1 MTAFA
6 FSREWL
12 RILGKFRLGGWAL
25 GTSDRGGQDKAR
37 KVRAVGCGWVEWR
50 ISAIPQTFCS
60 TRRNLRFLAK
70 CYCRSA
76 FDTL

>member
-1 MTAFA
+1 MTAFS

-12 RILGKFRLGGWAL
+12 QILGRFRLRGWAL
-25 GTSDRGGQDKAR
+25 GTSDQGGQDKAR
-37 KVRAVGCGWVEWR
+37 NVRAVGCGWGERR
-50 ISAIPQTFCS
+50 ISAIPQTLCS

-70 CYCRSA
+70 CSFRSA

>member
-12 RILGKFRLGGWAL
+12 RVLQRFRLTRWAL

-37 KVRAVGCGWVEWR
+37 KVRAVGRLEDGSNFNQAPNIAKIQR
-50 ISAIPQTFCS
+50 TFPFPT
-60 TRRNLRFLAK
+60 TR
-70 CYCRSA
+70 YWITT